1 MLTRKLSQYCG
12 YKYTSNKLDLLLN
25 SLIMSVRERE
35 PGLEIYDTL
44 VSRFFLLILL
54 FRSVYI
60 NKLYV
65 IATVTKNQTEKLF

>member
-12 YKYTSNKLDLLLN
+12 FKYTSNKLD
-25 SLIMSVRERE
+25 MSVRERE

-44 VSRFFLLILL
+44 VSRVFLLIFL
-54 FRSVYI
+54 FRFVYI

-65 IATVTKNQTEKLF
+65 IATVTKNPTEKLF